1 MPADIPVSAFDR
13 DSVNV
18 EAPWM
23 TRKESGLRF
32 SGSTSSR
39 NRDRALTGLGVIAGL
54 AVSNAATL
62 RYIEG
67 WSWVRSFY
75 FTIITATTVGYG
87 DISPATTAGRWV
99 TIVFIWLSIVL
110 ISFCCGSF
118 FAYYGDLTEQALE
131 HAIADTVGAVD
142 EGGGEREKTAAV
154 RTKKTEQ
161 DSLLRSTARTLAV
174 CFLRIGVCTA
184 TGVVVFAYS
193 EGWSFENALYFTT
206 YTVTTVGYGDYTT
219 FPGYSGQGLTD
230 ATMVFCMF
238 YAFIGVSL
246 VGMVVAKM
254 QDVLGDFEKRSA
266 LTAWTKLDPETV
278 TRYDLN
284 GNGTVDQNEF
294 VLALLLELGHVEPE
308 LVGSYRAKFEEFADA
323 SGQLDDRAI
332 GRMQQRGGRAGGGVR
347 P

>member
-1 MPADIPVSAFDR
+1 MAMPADIPVSAFDR

-54 AVSNAATL
+54 VVSNAATL

-184 TGVVVFAYS
+184 TGGGVFAYS
-193 EGWSFENALYFTT
+193 GAPAPPL
-206 YTVTTVGYGDYTT
+206 
-219 FPGYSGQGLTD
+219 
-230 ATMVFCMF
+230 
-238 YAFIGVSL
+238 
-246 VGMVVAKM
+246 
-254 QDVLGDFEKRSA
+254 
-266 LTAWTKLDPETV
+266 
-278 TRYDLN
+278 
-284 GNGTVDQNEF
+284 
-294 VLALLLELGHVEPE
+294 LALQHTQHFVGTMPADCCPPPGGWARGLELRERPVLHH
-308 LVGSYRAKFEEFADA
+308 LHRH
-323 SGQLDDRAI
+323 DRRI
-332 GRMQQRGGRAGGGVR
+332 RRLHNVPGVLRAGPDGRHHGLLHVLR
-347 P
+347 LHR